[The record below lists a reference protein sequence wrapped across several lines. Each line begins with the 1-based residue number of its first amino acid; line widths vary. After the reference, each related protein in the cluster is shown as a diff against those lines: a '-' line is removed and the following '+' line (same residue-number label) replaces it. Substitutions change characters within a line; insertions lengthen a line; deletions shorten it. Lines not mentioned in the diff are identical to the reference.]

1 MNGEYRG
8 AFLRKEEAPQHPAED
23 LFDDELKNLVRYRD
37 RTREPVDDQMEEAME
52 GETGFGLWERAKMP
66 GLFLAL
72 VCFMGASAH
81 LELMDPMIAV
91 PGMCLCS
98 ALFGWNARWR

>member
-1 MNGEYRG
+1 MEETKGRY
-8 AFLRKEEAPQHPAED
+8 LRREHDPDDD
-23 LFDDELKNLVRYRD
+23 LRAIGVNIMD
-37 RTREPVDDQMEEAME
+37 RTKEIPVDDWAEEAVE
-52 GETGFGLWERAKMP
+52 GEAGLGLWERVKMP

-72 VCFMGASAH
+72 VCFIGASAH
-81 LELMDPMIAV
+81 LNLMDPMIAV

>member
-1 MNGEYRG
+1 MEAMKGRY
-8 AFLRKEEAPQHPAED
+8 LRPEHDPDDD
-23 LFDDELKNLVRYRD
+23 LREIGVKIRD
-37 RTREPVDDQMEEAME
+37 RTKEIPEDGLAEEAME
-52 GETGFGLWERAKMP
+52 VEAGFGLWERMKMP

-72 VCFMGASAH
+72 VCFIGASAH
-81 LELMDPMIAV
+81 LNLMDPMIAV